1 MSATSCPQNHCNSC
15 ALSSVCLPGEM
26 DSRQVREVDALVRS
40 LGPLTRGQ
48 RVFSQNTPFSSCY
61 FVKTGAVKTVTV
73 SERGDERILGFYLP
87 GDVFG
92 LSSMNRRSYSC
103 SAIALEHTSICELPF
118 RQLEQLA
125 RNIPQLQ
132 HHLFELMSREI
143 ANAENVSMLL
153 SSNTAEERVIAL
165 LLNISEHHR
174 HRKLSPLQFRLP
186 MSRSDMGSF
195 LGLAVETVSRILG
208 NLHKQGL
215 INITG
220 RTVVL
225 LQPAWLRRRLALDPD
240 ATGSRKDDFCWSPG
254 HSQVVAGRTSM
265 SSANTTGPAR

>member
-1 MSATSCPQNHCNSC
+1 MSAISCQQKLCTCC

-26 DSRQVREVDALVRS
+26 NSGQIRDVSALVRS

-103 SAIALEHTSICELPF
+103 SAIALEHTTICELPF

-125 RNIPQLQ
+125 RSIPALQ

-143 ANAENVSMLL
+143 ANAENISMLL

-165 LLNISEHHR
+165 LLNVSEHH
-174 HRKLSPLQFRLP
+174 HQRKLSPLQFRLP

-208 NLHKQGL
+208 SLHKQGL

-225 LQPAWLRRRLALDPD
+225 LQPARLGQRLAVDPD
-240 ATGSRKDDFCWSPG
+240 APATSGDDFCWSPG
-254 HSQVVAGRTSM
+254 HSHSVAGVSRMPT
-265 SSANTTGPAR
+265 ANTSGTAR